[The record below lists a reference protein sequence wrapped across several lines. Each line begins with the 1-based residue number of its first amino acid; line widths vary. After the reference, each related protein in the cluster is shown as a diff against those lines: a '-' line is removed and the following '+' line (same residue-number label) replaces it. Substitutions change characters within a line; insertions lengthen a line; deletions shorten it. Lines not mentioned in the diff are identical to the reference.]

1 MVVYFKFWLELESRD
16 EFLYRTRCD
25 KRDYTRHSQLFL
37 GGSAHTPNL
46 LFGKDPGNLRD
57 ARNSLSP
64 VVNHRVLD
72 ECTNVRWLDSY
83 VVSLVAYMCTL

>member
-1 MVVYFKFWLELESRD
+1 M
-16 EFLYRTRCD
+16 TM
-25 KRDYTRHSQLFL
+25 

-64 VVNHRVLD
+64 VVNHCVLN
-72 ECTNVRWLDSY
+72 ECTINCALVELVQS
-83 VVSLVAYMCTL
+83 VSGSVYMYFIAKRGV